1 MIYLDNA
8 ATSFHK
14 PPQVARAVAEA
25 FSYVGNAGRG
35 GHGATLDTA
44 RMIFNTRMLLAELLH
59 AESPE
64 CIAFTANATESL
76 NIAIHSLIHSGEH
89 VITTVCEHN
98 SVLRP
103 LYRKMDE
110 ENVSV
115 TFVPLDKHYAAGEGL
130 LDYDIL
136 EQSCR
141 KNTKALVVTHASN
154 LTGNLTDLARISHF
168 AKAHGLLLIVDGA
181 QTAGCVPVD
190 VWKMGID
197 VFCFSGHKGL
207 LGPQGTGGIYIREGL
222 DISPLKVGG
231 SGVHSFDRKQP
242 PKMPDVLEAG
252 TQNAHGIAGLGAALE
267 YIVQEDVENIRAKQM
282 MLCRQFIGEVSD
294 IEGITLYG
302 NPDLNQRIATVALN
316 MGDLDSAYVAD
327 WLWENAEIA
336 VRAGAHCAPLM
347 HESLG
352 TKKQGAVRFSFSHMN
367 TPEEI
372 HQAVEALKRLAE
384 RQTR

>member
-14 PPQVARAVAEA
+14 PPGVVQAVAEA

-76 NIAIHSLIHSGEH
+76 NIAIHSLIHSGGH

-103 LYRKMDE
+103 LYRKIDE
-110 ENVSV
+110 EKVSV

-141 KNTKALVVTHASN
+141 ENTKALVVTHASN
-154 LTGNLTDLARISHF
+154 LTGNLTDLTRIARF

-190 VWKMGID
+190 VQKIGID
-197 VFCFSGHKGL
+197 VYCFSGHKGL

-242 PKMPDVLEAG
+242 AKMPDVLEAG
-252 TQNAHGIAGLGAALE
+252 TQNAHGIAGLGASLE
-267 YIVQEDVENIRAKQM
+267 YILHEGVENIRAAQM
-282 MLCRQFIGEVSD
+282 ILCKQFIGEVSG

-302 NPDLNQRIATVALN
+302 NPDLNRRIATVALN
-316 MGDLDSAYVAD
+316 IGDLDSAYVAD
-327 WLWENAEIA
+327 WLWENTEIA

-367 TPEEI
+367 TPEEV
-372 HQAVEALKRLAE
+372 HQAAEALKRLAE

>member
-14 PPQVARAVAEA
+14 LPRVAQAVAEA

-294 IEGITLYG
+294 IEAITLYG

-372 HQAVEALKRLAE
+372 HQAAEALKRLAE

>member
-14 PPQVARAVAEA
+14 PPGVVQAVAEA

-76 NIAIHSLIHSGEH
+76 NIAIHSLIHSGGH

-103 LYRKMDE
+103 LYRKIDE
-110 ENVSV
+110 EKVSV

-141 KNTKALVVTHASN
+141 KDTKALVVTHASN
-154 LTGNLTDLARISHF
+154 LTGNLTDLARIAHF

-190 VWKMGID
+190 VLKMGID
-197 VFCFSGHKGL
+197 VYCFSGHKGL

-222 DISPLKVGG
+222 DISP
-231 SGVHSFDRKQP
+231 
-242 PKMPDVLEAG
+242 DVLEAG
-252 TQNAHGIAGLGAALE
+252 TQNAHGIAGLGASLE
-267 YIVQEDVENIRAKQM
+267 YILHEGVENIRAAQM
-282 MLCRQFIGEVSD
+282 ILCKQFIGEVSG

-302 NPDLNQRIATVALN
+302 NPDLNRRIATVALN
-316 MGDLDSAYVAD
+316 IGDLDSAYVAD

-372 HQAVEALKRLAE
+372 HQAAEALKRLAE

>member
-1 MIYLDNA
+1 MIYLDHA

-14 PPQVARAVAEA
+14 PPQVVRAVADA

-35 GHGATLDTA
+35 GHGATLDTS
-44 RMIFNTRMLLAELLH
+44 RMIFNTRMLLAQLLG

-64 CIAFTANATESL
+64 CIAFTANTTESL
-76 NIAIHSLIHSGEH
+76 NIAIQSLIHSGDH

-103 LYRKMDE
+103 LYRKADE
-110 ENVSV
+110 ENVEL
-115 TFVPLDKHYAAGEGL
+115 TFVPLDKRFPVYEGRL
-130 LDYDIL
+130 NYDIL

-141 KNTKALVVTHASN
+141 ANTKAIVVTHTSN
-154 LTGNLTDLARISHF
+154 LTGNLTDIERISCF

-190 VWKMGID
+190 VMKMGID
-197 VFCFSGHKGL
+197 VYCFSGHKGL

-222 DISPLKVGG
+222 NITPLKVGG

-267 YIVQEDVENIRAKQM
+267 YIHQETVEGIRKKQM
-282 MLCRQFIGEVSD
+282 MLCKQFIDEVSSLK
-294 IEGITLYG
+294 GIILYG
-302 NPDLNQRIATVALN
+302 NPDLNERIATVALN
-316 MGDLDSAYVAD
+316 IEGMDSAYVAD
-327 WLWENAEIA
+327 WLWENKEIA

-352 TKKQGAVRFSFSHMN
+352 TRRQGAVRFSFSHMN
-367 TPEEI
+367 TPEEVHI
-372 HQAVEALKRLAE
+372 AAQAIKTLIEDVN
-384 RQTR
+384 

>member
-1 MIYLDNA
+1 MIYLDHA

-14 PPQVARAVAEA
+14 PPQVVRAVADA

-35 GHGATLDTA
+35 GHGATLDTS
-44 RMIFNTRMLLAELLH
+44 RMIFNTRMLLAQLLG

-64 CIAFTANATESL
+64 CIAFTANTTESL
-76 NIAIHSLIHSGEH
+76 NIAIQSLIHSGDH

-103 LYRKMDE
+103 LYRKADE
-110 ENVSV
+110 ENVEL
-115 TFVPLDKHYAAGEGL
+115 TFVPLDKRFPVYEGRL
-130 LDYDIL
+130 NYDIL

-141 KNTKALVVTHASN
+141 ANTKAIVVTHTSN
-154 LTGNLTDLARISHF
+154 LTGNLTDIERISCF

-190 VWKMGID
+190 VMKMGID
-197 VFCFSGHKGL
+197 VYCFSGHKGL

-222 DISPLKVGG
+222 NITPLKVGG

-267 YIVQEDVENIRAKQM
+267 YIHQETVEDIRKKQM
-282 MLCRQFIGEVSD
+282 MLCKQFIDEVSSLK
-294 IEGITLYG
+294 GIILYG
-302 NPDLNQRIATVALN
+302 NPDLNERIATVALN
-316 MGDLDSAYVAD
+316 IEGMDSAYVAD
-327 WLWENAEIA
+327 WLWENKEIA

-352 TKKQGAVRFSFSHMN
+352 TRRQGAVRFSFSHMN
-367 TPEEI
+367 TPEEVHI
-372 HQAVEALKRLAE
+372 AAQAIKTLIEDVN
-384 RQTR
+384 